1 MQNNSKVGVEELIKA
16 TNRVYES
23 RYENPTIEDEQI
35 DNVEKFVTDTS
46 NNLCSKIIKK
56 INIGL
61 L

>member
-23 RYENPTIEDEQI
+23 RYENPTLEDEQI
-35 DNVEKFVTDTS
+35 NSVEKFVTDTS

>member
-23 RYENPTIEDEQI
+23 RYENPTLEDEQI

>member
-23 RYENPTIEDEQI
+23 RYENPTLEDEQI
-35 DNVEKFVTDTS
+35 NNVEKFVTDTS

-56 INIGL
+56 LNIGL

>member
-23 RYENPTIEDEQI
+23 RYENPTLQDEQI

>member
-23 RYENPTIEDEQI
+23 RYENPTLEDEQI
-35 DNVEKFVTDTS
+35 NSIEKFVTDTS

>member
-23 RYENPTIEDEQI
+23 RYENPTLEDKQI
-35 DNVEKFVTDTS
+35 KNVEKFVTDTS

>member
-1 MQNNSKVGVEELIKA
+1 MQKNSKVGVEELIKA
-16 TNRVYES
+16 TNRVYET
-23 RYENPTIEDEQI
+23 RYENPTLEDEQI
-35 DNVEKFVTDTS
+35 NSVEKFVTDTS

>member
-23 RYENPTIEDEQI
+23 RYENPTLEDEQI
-35 DNVEKFVTDTS
+35 NNVEKFVTDTS
-46 NNLCSKIIKK
+46 NNLCSKIIKR

>member
-23 RYENPTIEDEQI
+23 RYENPTLEDEQI
-35 DNVEKFVTDTS
+35 NNVEKFVTATS

>member
-23 RYENPTIEDEQI
+23 RYENPTLEDEQI
-35 DNVEKFVTDTS
+35 NNVEKFVTDTS

>member
-1 MQNNSKVGVEELIKA
+1 MQNNSKVDVEELIKA

>member
-23 RYENPTIEDEQI
+23 RYENPTLENEQI
-35 DNVEKFVTDTS
+35 NNVEKFVTDTS

>member
-23 RYENPTIEDEQI
+23 RYENPTLEDEQI
-35 DNVEKFVTDTS
+35 NNVEKFVIDTS

>member
-23 RYENPTIEDEQI
+23 RYENPTLEDEQI
-35 DNVEKFVTDTS
+35 NNVEKFVTDTL

>member
-23 RYENPTIEDEQI
+23 RYENPTLEDEQI
-35 DNVEKFVTDTS
+35 NNVEKFVTDAS

-56 INIGL
+56 IKIGL

>member
-16 TNRVYES
+16 TNRVYDS
-23 RYENPTIEDEQI
+23 RYENPTLEDEQI
-35 DNVEKFVTDTS
+35 NSVEKFVTDTS

>member
-16 TNRVYES
+16 INRVYDS
-23 RYENPTIEDEQI
+23 RYENPTLEDEQI
-35 DNVEKFVTDTS
+35 NNVEKFVTDTS

>member
-1 MQNNSKVGVEELIKA
+1 MQNNSKVGVELLIKA

-23 RYENPTIEDEQI
+23 RYENPTLEDEQI
-35 DNVEKFVTDTS
+35 NSVEKFVTDTS

>member
-1 MQNNSKVGVEELIKA
+1 MQNNSKVDVEELIKA

-23 RYENPTIEDEQI
+23 RYENPTLEDEQI